1 MSVKLAILKSGE
13 HVISDVK
20 ELVADEKLHG
30 YLFQNAYVV
39 DARPPEFLTE
49 EQKETG
55 KHDVEVMLSPWLIFS
70 QERKVPVRADWL
82 VTIVEPVARLK
93 EIYEERIN
101 VDKDYLSNEQ
111 SKTDIPNTGSIN

>member
-1 MSVKLAILKSGE
+1 MSIKLAILKSGE

-30 YLFQNAYVV
+30 YLFQNAYTIE
-39 DARPPEFLTE
+39 ARSPEFITE

-55 KHDVEVMLSPWLIFS
+55 MHDVEVMLRPWLIFS
-70 QERKVPVRADWL
+70 EERKVPVRADWL
-82 VTIVEPVARLK
+82 VTIVEPVVRLK

-101 VDKDYLSNEQ
+101 VDKDYLPDESSETNISN
-111 SKTDIPNTGSIN
+111 

>member
-49 EQKETG
+49 EQKENND
-55 KHDVEVMLSPWLIFS
+55 KSE
-70 QERKVPVRADWL
+70 QNN
-82 VTIVEPVARLK
+82 LK
-93 EIYEERIN
+93 KIRE
-101 VDKDYLSNEQ
+101 LFL
-111 SKTDIPNTGSIN
+111 

>member
-1 MSVKLAILKSGE
+1 MSIKLAILKSGE

-30 YLFQNAYVV
+30 YLFQNAYVIES
-39 DARPPEFLTE
+39 RPPEFLTE
-49 EQKETG
+49 EQRETG

-70 QERKVPVRADWL
+70 DERKIPVRADWL
-82 VTIVEPVARLK
+82 VTIVEPVPRLK

-101 VDKDYLSNEQ
+101 VDKDYTPDESSEINF
-111 SKTDIPNTGSIN
+111 TD

>member
-30 YLFQNAYVV
+30 YLLQNAYVV
-39 DARPPEFLTE
+39 EARPPEFLTE
-49 EQKETG
+49 EQRETG
-55 KHDVEVMLSPWLIFS
+55 KHDVEVMLTPWLIFS

-82 VTIVEPVARLK
+82 VTIVEPVVRLK

-101 VDKDYLSNEQ
+101 VDKDYLPDESSETNISN
-111 SKTDIPNTGSIN
+111 

>member
-1 MSVKLAILKSGE
+1 MSIKLAVLKSGE

-30 YLFQNAYVV
+30 YLFQNAYTLE
-39 DARPPEFLTE
+39 ARAPEFITE

-55 KHDVEVMLSPWLIFS
+55 MHDVEVMLRPWLIFS
-70 QERKVPVRADWL
+70 EERKVPVRADWL
-82 VTIVEPVARLK
+82 VTIVEPVSKIK
-93 EIYEERIN
+93 ELYEERIN

-111 SKTDIPNTGSIN
+111 SETDIPNTGSIN

>member
-1 MSVKLAILKSGE
+1 MSIKLAILKSGE

-30 YLFQNAYVV
+30 YLFQNAYTLE
-39 DARPPEFLTE
+39 ARAPEFITE

-55 KHDVEVMLSPWLIFS
+55 MHDVEVMLRPWLIFS
-70 QERKVPVRADWL
+70 EERKVPVRADWL
-82 VTIVEPVARLK
+82 VTLVEPVNKIK
-93 EIYEERIN
+93 ELYEERVN

-111 SKTDIPNTGSIN
+111 SETDIPNTGSIN